1 MNLGGTLPAKSDEED
16 GGRTGNPEKG
26 AQSKCKSREE
36 TREIQKEEKEKDKKF
51 QQVQLKQIKVLIIC
65 PLSGPDHVHQSAK
78 KRKGKDHDHP
88 HHRLIV
94 DLRRTTG
101 GSIQLELIELLFY
114 LQRSSWIEVKV
125 SKTIKEVKIT
135 VAKKAQEEVKTLRT
149 FWFSFSV
156 SNVITKS

>member
-1 MNLGGTLPAKSDEED
+1 MNLGGTLPAKSNEED

-26 AQSKCKSREE
+26 AQPKCKSREE

-125 SKTIKEVKIT
+125 SKNDLPGIIQWLREDRAARVNRRNQDGCKE
-135 VAKKAQEEVKTLRT
+135 AEEE
-149 FWFSFSV
+149 
-156 SNVITKS
+156 